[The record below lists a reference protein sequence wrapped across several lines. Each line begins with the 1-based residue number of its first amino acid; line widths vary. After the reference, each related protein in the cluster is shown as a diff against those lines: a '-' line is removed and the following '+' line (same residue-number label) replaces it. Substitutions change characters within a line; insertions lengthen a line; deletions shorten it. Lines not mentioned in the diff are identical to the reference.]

1 MRIKTISAGAV
12 IFYWENDRPVYLLLR
27 AYRNWDFPKG
37 EIKQEEHP
45 LETAKREVAEETGL
59 TDVIF
64 YDDVIETPPY
74 GKGKVA
80 MFYIAEAKT
89 KDVFLPISPDL
100 GRPEHHEWKWLPYD
114 DARALLNERLKAILE
129 WAHQKILKE
138 RMPNS

>member
-37 EIKQEEHP
+37 EIKPEEHP

-64 YDDVIETPPY
+64 YDNVTETPPY

-129 WAHQKILKE
+129 WAHQKILKK

>member
-27 AYRNWDFPKG
+27 AYGNWDFPKG

-114 DARALLNERLKAILE
+114 DAIALLNERLKAILE

>member
-12 IFYWENDRPVYLLLR
+12 IFYWENDKPVYLLLR

-114 DARALLNERLKAILE
+114 DARTLLNERLKAILE

>member
-45 LETAKREVAEETGL
+45 METAKREVAEETGL

-64 YDDVIETPPY
+64 YDDVLETPPY

-129 WAHQKILKE
+129 WAHQKILKK